1 MTSARRLAL
10 AGGGSRAPAGGR
22 MTSALRLPLA
32 TAPIC
37 ALAGGCGGDRPAPA
51 PVRLQITAPPDEAV
65 VRDAQVQLRGTVR
78 PATATVTVEGRRA
91 AVSEGEF
98 HATVVLQPGTNVV
111 DVMASAGGARPAR
124 TAIRIR
130 RRVTVDVPDVTGLV
144 AADASAKLK
153 ALGLKAPIDEQ
164 DGIFERLLPGQ
175 PKVCETDPERG
186 ATVDPGTRVRL
197 LVSKQC

>member
-1 MTSARRLAL
+1 MTSARRL
-10 AGGGSRAPAGGR
+10 
-22 MTSALRLPLA
+22 PLA
-32 TAPIC
+32 AAPIT
-37 ALAGGCGGDRPAPA
+37 ALAGGCGADRPAPA

-65 VRDAQVQLRGTVR
+65 VRDAQVELRGTVR

-98 HATVVLQPGTNVV
+98 HATVGLAPGTNVV
-111 DVMASAGGARPAR
+111 DVMASAGAARPAL

-153 ALGLKAPIDEQ
+153 PRGLRVQMHDRAAFSQ
-164 DGIFERLLPGQ
+164 RLLPGK
-175 PKVCETDPERG
+175 PLVCATDPELG
-186 ATVDPGTRVRL
+186 ASVDPGTTVRVA
-197 LVSKQC
+197 VSKQC

>member
-1 MTSARRLAL
+1 MTSARRL
-10 AGGGSRAPAGGR
+10 
-22 MTSALRLPLA
+22 PLA
-32 TAPIC
+32 AAPIT
-37 ALAGGCGGDRPAPA
+37 ALAGGCGADRPAPA

-91 AVSEGEF
+91 AISEGEF

-111 DVMASAGGARPAR
+111 DVMASAGEARPAL

-144 AADASAKLK
+144 GAGGGAAVQAV
-153 ALGLKAPIDEQ
+153 G
-164 DGIFERLLPGQ
+164 R
-175 PKVCETDPERG
+175 
-186 ATVDPGTRVRL
+186 
-197 LVSKQC
+197 

>member
-1 MTSARRLAL
+1 MPLAR
-10 AGGGSRAPAGGR
+10 
-22 MTSALRLPLA
+22 RLPLA
-32 TAPIC
+32 AAAVC
-37 ALAGGCGGDRPAPA
+37 ALAGGCGGDGPAPA
-51 PVRLQITAPPDEAV
+51 PVRLQITAPQDEAV
-65 VRDAQVQLRGTVR
+65 VRDAQVELRGTVR

-98 HATVVLQPGTNVV
+98 HATVGLAPGTTVV
-111 DVMASAGGARPAR
+111 DVLASAGDARPAL
-124 TAIRIR
+124 TAIRIRRGAAGRAGPRGGGIRIR

-144 AADASAKLK
+144 VADASAKLK
-153 ALGLKAPIDEQ
+153 ALGLKAQIDDQ

>member
-1 MTSARRLAL
+1 MPSARRLPLAAAAVCAL
-10 AGGGSRAPAGGR
+10 AGGGGG
-22 MTSALRLPLA
+22 
-32 TAPIC
+32 
-37 ALAGGCGGDRPAPA
+37 GGAAPA
-51 PVRLQITAPPDEAV
+51 PVRRRIPAPQGEAV
-65 VRDAQVQLRGTVR
+65 VRAGRVQLRGTVR

-98 HATVVLQPGTNVV
+98 HATVGLQPGTNVV
-111 DVMASAGGARPAR
+111 DVRASAGEARPAL

-153 ALGLKAPIDEQ
+153 ALGLKAQIDDQ
-164 DGIFERLLPGQ
+164 DGIFQRLLPGK
-175 PKVCETDPERG
+175 PLVCATAPELG
-186 ATVDPGTRVRL
+186 ASVDPGTRVRL

>member
-1 MTSARRLAL
+1 MPSARRL
-10 AGGGSRAPAGGR
+10 
-22 MTSALRLPLA
+22 PLA
-32 TAPIC
+32 AAAVC
-37 ALAGGCGGDRPAPA
+37 ALAGGCGGDGPAPA
-51 PVRLQITAPPDEAV
+51 PVRLQITAPQDEAV

-98 HATVVLQPGTNVV
+98 HATVGLQPGTNVV
-111 DVMASAGGARPAR
+111 DVMASAREARPPLAAIPIPPRRTLAVPGGARPAL

-153 ALGLKAPIDEQ
+153 ALGLKVEIDDQ
-164 DGIFERLLPGQ
+164 DGIFQRLLPGK
-175 PKVCETDPERG
+175 PLVCATDPELG
-186 ATVDPGTRVRL
+186 ATVDPGTTVRVA
-197 LVSKQC
+197 VSKQ